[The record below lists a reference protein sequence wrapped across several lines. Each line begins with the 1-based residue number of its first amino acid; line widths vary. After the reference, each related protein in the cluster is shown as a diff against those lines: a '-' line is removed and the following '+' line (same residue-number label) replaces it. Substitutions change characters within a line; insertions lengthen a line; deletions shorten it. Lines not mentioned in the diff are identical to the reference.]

1 MAVAM
6 VAQKWRHDP
15 VKLAEDITR
24 VFSVFHD
31 ELEDRNFLK
40 QTFVYV
46 LSASDI
52 HPKEIKKI
60 LETIPE
66 PIKED
71 IMTTYTRIAEE
82 NQQIGIQKGEQI
94 GIQKGEQIGIRNKQ
108 TEIVLKAYDNGVA
121 IPLISNITDLSEEQ
135 ILNILKEHGRAV

>member
-1 MAVAM
+1 M
-6 VAQKWRHDP
+6 
-15 VKLAEDITR
+15 
-24 VFSVFHD
+24 
-31 ELEDRNFLK
+31 
-40 QTFVYV
+40 
-46 LSASDI
+46 SATDI
-52 HPKEIKKI
+52 HRKEIKKI

-94 GIQKGEQIGIRNKQ
+94 GIQKEKV
-108 TEIVLKAYDNGVA
+108 EIVLKAYDNGVD

-135 ILNILKEHGRAV
+135 ILSILKEHGKVV

>member
-1 MAVAM
+1 M

-15 VKLAEDITR
+15 AKLAEDITR

-82 NQQIGIQKGEQI
+82 NQQIGEQIGIQIGEQI

-108 TEIVLKAYDNGVA
+108 TEIVLKAYENGVA
-121 IPLISNITDLSEEQ
+121 ISLISNITDLSEEQ
-135 ILNILKEHGRAV
+135 ILNILREHGKVV